1 MPTFSWGAVAVRPS
15 SVPSLHIVVPKK
27 VFPRAVDRNR
37 VTRRIRAALQK
48 YPRVMASVRIY
59 PREGALQAPFAL
71 LVADLAR
78 ALE

>member
-1 MPTFSWGAVAVRPS
+1 MPTFPWGTVTVRPAHTF
-15 SVPSLHIVVPKK
+15 SLHIIVTKK
-27 VFPRAVDRNR
+27 TLRRAVDRNR

-48 YPRVMASVRIY
+48 LPHPRASVRIY
-59 PREGALQAPFAL
+59 PAQTTLTAPFAV